1 MLHTLTPTQGHHSF
15 IRSRLSLPETA
26 QAAASAD
33 GVIRAGDRR
42 RLNDLQQSIEG
53 LLQGARREAGAIVE
67 AARREAEQLLGQ
79 ARQDREAAEEDTRAR
94 AESLLEQI
102 SGEWRRVV
110 ESLEPTAVAVAK
122 LAIERVCAGATLAD
136 RVDAAARAAI
146 RELPENPVRLRVPV
160 GAAAAVDPALGG
172 AMEVLEDASLEA
184 GSVRAEGEHGACD
197 ASFDAAQATVT
208 DFLGHW
214 AGKASHLM
222 HNNPAPQASPLDAG
236 Q

>member
-1 MLHTLTPTQGHHSF
+1 M
-15 IRSRLSLPETA
+15 RLSLPEPA
-26 QAAASAD
+26 RAATSAE

-42 RLNDLQQSIEG
+42 RLNDLQQSIEDM
-53 LLQGARREAGAIVE
+53 LQGARCEAGAIVE

-79 ARQDREAAEEDTRAR
+79 ARQDRESAEEDTRAR

-110 ESLEPTAVAVAK
+110 ESLEPTAVAVAR

-160 GAAAAVDPALGG
+160 GAAAVVDPALRD
-172 AMEVLEDASLEA
+172 AVKVMEDASLEP
-184 GSVRAEGEHGACD
+184 GSVRAEGENGACD
-197 ASFDAAQATVT
+197 ASFDAARTTVT

-222 HNNPAPQASPLDAG
+222 RNNPAPQASPLEAG